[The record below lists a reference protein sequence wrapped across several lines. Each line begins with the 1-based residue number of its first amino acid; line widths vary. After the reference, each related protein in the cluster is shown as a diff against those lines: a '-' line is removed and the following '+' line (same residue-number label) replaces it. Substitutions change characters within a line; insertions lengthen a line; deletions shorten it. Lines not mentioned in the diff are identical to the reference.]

1 MHCATLMI
9 SLHSIMS
16 LGYNF
21 YFIFWFLFY
30 LLAFFAQLG
39 WIDYP
44 LFLYVF
50 LFTAHFYR
58 YDMIACSNTTVTKK
72 PLMALRKP

>member
-1 MHCATLMI
+1 
-9 SLHSIMS
+9 MS

-30 LLAFFAQLG
+30 LLAFFTVLAELG

-72 PLMALRKP
+72 NTLSKPLMALRKP